1 MKDLPDG
8 HTQKRSAGLPK
19 LAARLAAAALPCWLT
34 LSFVTTSSAPVEL
47 RAMVGI
53 VAVLSAIYPTEGLYV
68 VAAIVP
74 FGDLISMALESPP
87 VRLVEAI
94 AVAFLAGWLISP
106 RSRPD
111 RGPVPGAI
119 ARAAGFALTG
129 LILASAAAVALQVKA
144 HVPAMWPALFS
155 RTYHEYFAAGP
166 DAFGAIAG
174 GRLIEGLGLSAA
186 VVLLLRRRPIL
197 AVWIPEALGAGC
209 VMAVVAAYLL
219 WYGVAFPAVLARY
232 SLIGERIV
240 AHVSDVNAAGS
251 YFALMLFVAAGMAGR
266 EGGQRRLG
274 WAAVVA
280 SAAAG
285 LWLSASRSAM
295 AAVGLTALCAAIWW
309 TSHRW
314 HMATRYVVLAV
325 CAVVL
330 AGAILLPFMDTYFD
344 ATGHGAR
351 YRVEFTESSYRMI
364 RSYRWLGFGIGQ
376 YYQASP
382 MFLNAQLAWVYG
394 SENAHNYFMQVAAE
408 IGLLG
413 FAACI
418 ALIADMLRLVARA
431 MIRAPDNYRLLGLG
445 CGTVAFLVTCTTGH
459 PFLTPEVVF
468 PFWLV
473 AGLAVALSAPTAPRE
488 SAVVRRLSLPA
499 MAACAIALAVSV
511 PVRAREAPPGP
522 RHGIAV
528 EGLFDWE
535 MGEDGRRYRWSEEYA
550 SVFVGREARR
560 VEIPVRAPRQER
572 DADVAADVSVDGHRA
587 VRWPIGHDWTSVT
600 VDLPDTS
607 SIVQARRINIRS
619 NHVRSLA
626 DGRTVGLQLGEPR
639 MLE

>member
-1 MKDLPDG
+1 
-8 HTQKRSAGLPK
+8 
-19 LAARLAAAALPCWLT
+19 
-34 LSFVTTSSAPVEL
+34 
-47 RAMVGI
+47 
-53 VAVLSAIYPTEGLYV
+53 
-68 VAAIVP
+68 
-74 FGDLISMALESPP
+74 MALESPP
-87 VRLVEAI
+87 VRLAEAI

-106 RSRPD
+106 RSVPA
-111 RGPVPGAI
+111 RGPVPSAI
-119 ARAAGFALTG
+119 IRAAGFALIG
-129 LILASAAAVALQVKA
+129 LILASAAAVTFQVRA
-144 HVPAMWPALFS
+144 YVPEMWPGLFS
-155 RTYHEYFAAGP
+155 RTHHEYFAAGP

-186 VVLLLRRRPIL
+186 VVELLRRRPIL
-197 AVWIPEALGAGC
+197 AVWIPEALGVGC
-209 VMAVVAAYLL
+209 VTAVIAAYLL
-219 WYGVAFPAVLARY
+219 WYGVAFPAVLLRY

-240 AHVSDVNAAGS
+240 AHVADINAAGS
-251 YFALMLFVAAGMAGR
+251 YFALMVFVAAGMAGR
-266 EGGQRRLG
+266 ESGQRRLS
-274 WAAVVA
+274 WAAVLA
-280 SAAAG
+280 SAGAG

-295 AAVGLTALCAAIWW
+295 AAVGLTALGAAIWW
-309 TSHRW
+309 TSRRW
-314 HMATRYVVLAV
+314 QMATKSVVLAV
-325 CAVVL
+325 CAIVL
-330 AGAILLPFMDTYFD
+330 AGATLLPVMDSYFD
-344 ATGHGAR
+344 ATGHGPR
-351 YRVEFTESSYRMI
+351 YRVEFMESSYRMI

-413 FAACI
+413 LAACI
-418 ALIADMLRLVARA
+418 ALVADMVRLAALA
-431 MIRAPDNYRLLGLG
+431 MARAPDNCRLLGLG
-445 CGTVAFLVTCTTGH
+445 CGVVAFLMTCTTGH

-473 AGLAVALSAPTAPRE
+473 AGLVVALSAPTATRE
-488 SAVVRRLSLPA
+488 SAVVRRRSLPA

-522 RHGIAV
+522 RHGLAV

-572 DADVAADVSVDGHRA
+572 DTAMAADVSVDGNRA
-587 VRWPIGHDWTSVT
+587 VRSPVGNDWTSLT
-600 VDLPDTS
+600 VDLPYTS

-619 NHVRSLA
+619 SRVQSLA
-626 DGRTVGLQLGEPR
+626 DGRTVGLQIGTPKVVEP
-639 MLE
+639 